1 MKRFAM
7 RRSHAFAALSAL
19 AAIAVI
25 VACGVD
31 VVGIAPAADA
41 SGGGPD
47 DGAPP
52 GEGGAEVIGGDDGG
66 IGVGVPFDAG
76 VADASCDATLLD
88 DPLSTID
95 SKKWLVTHANDDA
108 WPKIETIQLSGGS
121 MRDVVSLIEPS
132 QNGARGA
139 IWLATPVPTQALDVQ
154 FQYAALCGTGTFD
167 GCADGMAAVWLGDTA
182 SVPMATA
189 GASNGSSF
197 GVPPAL
203 GGAGLAVDLFQN
215 SNLGDPSVPAL
226 EVLALDGTKTPAS
239 YRWVAQGASDPTY
252 GNGHVRTV
260 RLHLRGAQLTVS
272 VDGSPAFMNV
282 AVPSVSSSAFG
293 FTAATGGQNGL
304 FYVWDF
310 HAAFYTC
317 PSP

>member
-1 MKRFAM
+1 MQRLAM
-7 RRSHAFAALSAL
+7 RRPHAFAALVVL
-19 AAIAVI
+19 GMIAVA

-31 VVGIAPAADA
+31 VVGIGPDMGAS
-41 SGGGPD
+41 SGGPG
-47 DGAPP
+47 DGAAP
-52 GEGGAEVIGGDDGG
+52 GEGGVEVIGGDDGG

-76 VADASCDATLLD
+76 VADAACDATLLD
-88 DPLSTID
+88 DPLSTIG
-95 SKKWLVTHANDDA
+95 SKWLVTHASDDA

-121 MRDVVSLIEPS
+121 SRDVVSLIEPS

-167 GCADGMAAVWLGDTA
+167 GCADGLAAVWLGDTT
-182 SVPMATA
+182 SVPMATT

-197 GVPPAL
+197 GVPPGL

-215 SNLGDPSVPAL
+215 GNLGDPSVPAL

-239 YRWVAQGASDPTY
+239 YHWVAQGASDPNY

-272 VDGSPAFMNV
+272 VDGSPAFTNV